1 MAEAEAEVGVELDSA
16 KRARRR
22 ACRARQMQRVDRRR
36 VEKISGHIGKSADQV
51 IRENPA
57 DIKYRIIE

>member
-22 ACRARQMQRVDRRR
+22 ALRTSQMQREWI
-36 VEKISGHIGKSADQV
+36 VEEFALARGRKSADMF
-51 IRENPA
+51 A
-57 DIKYRIIE
+57 YRIIE

>member
-22 ACRARQMQRVDRRR
+22 ALRTSQMQREWI
-36 VEKISGHIGKSADQV
+36 VEEFALG
-51 IRENPA
+51 
-57 DIKYRIIE
+57 

>member
-22 ACRARQMQRVDRRR
+22 ACRARQMQWI
-36 VEKISGHIGKSADQV
+36 VEEFALARGRKSADMFCS
-51 IRENPA
+51 
-57 DIKYRIIE
+57 YRIIE

>member
-22 ACRARQMQRVDRRR
+22 ALRTSQMQREWI
-36 VEKISGHIGKSADQV
+36 VEEFALGWGENQRTHNLVV
-51 IRENPA
+51 IR
-57 DIKYRIIE
+57 